1 MKRTMK
7 GFLLSESNRLANV
20 PHSTTSL
27 KKLYRQAM
35 SSQNARSREYV
46 FLLAV
51 ELGKLNDYEK
61 LSKELGLPKFDLG
74 TFSSEEIL
82 QLARSFEG
90 NAEGFLEEYQQ
101 KLGKRFEQIL
111 VAYHAPETRLSNDA
125 HVKALMRD
133 RIVEALSSSGK
144 TPYAMIRDLRLNK
157 GNAYAYLRGDTSKVS
172 RGTAR
177 QMYEYAQSAAARSNA
192 ATT

>member
-90 NAEGFLEEYQQ
+90 NAEGFLE
-101 KLGKRFEQIL
+101 
-111 VAYHAPETRLSNDA
+111 
-125 HVKALMRD
+125 
-133 RIVEALSSSGK
+133 
-144 TPYAMIRDLRLNK
+144 
-157 GNAYAYLRGDTSKVS
+157 
-172 RGTAR
+172 
-177 QMYEYAQSAAARSNA
+177 
-192 ATT
+192 